1 MKKLQI
7 SKEFKSLIPQLSK
20 GEFDL
25 LEQSILE
32 EGIRESLIVY
42 GDIIVDGHNRYE
54 IAQKHGLAF
63 NTTNKEFGSTDEAV
77 IWIKKNQLGRRNISD
92 FTRYELVVGVVES
105 DLLNMGKEKQ
115 GTKTNLLSIID
126 KTAHNTQKVIA
137 KKLGWSSTKVVMVK
151 FVKQNA
157 NLEILRE
164 LRGGKISI
172 NKAYK
177 NIKKAQKTSKND
189 SVKATIAKTET
200 IQDTNSTEEVTKKYN
215 LLPVSPNTEL
225 SAKIYI
231 EKVDVSDKNVDSVSN
246 KGAAVDILTSI
257 GIYNF
262 LKERGEI

>member
-7 SKEFKSLIPQLSK
+7 NKEFKSAIQSLTE
-20 GEFDL
+20 GEYDL
-25 LEQSILE
+25 LEQNILE

-105 DLLNMGKEKQ
+105 DLLIAGKAKMLEGGK
-115 GTKTNLLSIID
+115 GLPLNGKGS
-126 KTAHNTQKVIA
+126 HNTQKVIA
-137 KKLGWSSTKVVMVK
+137 KKLGWSTSKIGITK

-157 NLEILRE
+157 NLETLRE
-164 LRGGKISI
+164 LRDGKISI

-177 NIKKAQKTSKND
+177 NIKKTQKISKND

-200 IQDTNSTEEVTKKYN
+200 IQDTNSTEEVTKKYT
-215 LLPVSPNTEL
+215 LIQMKTPPEL
-225 SAKIYI
+225 YSLIVKHMQ
-231 EKVDVSDKNVDSVSN
+231 SDKISDEGEGVVDFIRSLLNTVDS
-246 KGAAVDILTSI
+246 ITE
-257 GIYNF
+257 F
-262 LKERGEI
+262 LAKKL